1 MKSKT
6 SVIIGTAMFLIAGIF
21 VAFAM
26 QHPEL
31 SFPWS
36 QRITFMLYG
45 AYIWLVF
52 RFLVDIPIF
61 RKNREKADKSV
72 LRAVIFFIMAITFFA
87 MEITGDTVNIY
98 TIIRGF
104 IVVGA
109 CDVAIENLCK
119 KDTGKGEITDEKK

>member
-1 MKSKT
+1 MKSRT
-6 SVIIGTAMFLIAGIF
+6 SVIIGMVMLIIAGGF

-45 AYIWLVF
+45 VYIWFIF
-52 RFLVDIPIF
+52 RFLVDIPVF
-61 RKNREKADKSV
+61 RRNREKTGKSIV
-72 LRAVIFFIMAITFFA
+72 RAVIFFLMAVVFLA
-87 MEITGDTVNIY
+87 MEMTGDTVNIY

-109 CDVAIENLCK
+109 CDVAIENIGK
-119 KDTGKGEITDEKK
+119 KNSGKGESADEKE